1 MTTDEYRILRA
12 DLTTRVPYGLR
23 VEYDGKVWTMYG
35 LQTHAIRLVRF
46 DENEGDVFVSVP
58 FDEVLPYLR
67 PLEDMT
73 EAEKLKL
80 KKQHEKDEELFTDA
94 IMRSRNGDDSL
105 RGKVISHYASDW
117 CDRRLFDHRGLIE
130 MGLAVR
136 APQGFYDDL
145 FGMEVIS
152 ATAWLDKVMPSEEAM
167 EYLKAHHSPSEVSD
181 FQAAM
186 NIAVMKAYDAGRE
199 SAKNSS
205 DVPCACATSNPVVN
219 EQPKFE
225 VGDVMRT
232 LQEADDNIT
241 SGLPVVV
248 HIGKK
253 YYHCTNELIAI
264 KNQDDYEYPPMNR
277 GQKPDANPEPKFKA
291 GVWVQIENGNTIK
304 ILEVNEN
311 TYKILNCYGFEDV
324 RSISDIDCISH
335 LWTIKDAKG
344 GDVLAHSSFIFI
356 YDNTSI
362 LQAYCYYSNERDGF
376 IIEDRGHHC
385 PWNMQEVTPA
395 TKEQRDLLLQ
405 KMKGAGYE
413 WDTVKKE
420 LIKIKEL

>member
-46 DENEGDVFVSVP
+46 DGNEGDVFVSVP

-67 PLEDMT
+67 SLEDMT

-80 KKQHEKDEELFTDA
+80 KMEHEKDEKLFTDA

-136 APQGFYDDL
+136 APQGFYDDM
-145 FGMEVIS
+145 FGTEVIS

-205 DVPCACATSNPVVN
+205 GVPCACATSNPAASG
-219 EQPKFE
+219 QPKFE

-232 LQEADDNIT
+232 WQEADDNIT
-241 SGLPVVV
+241 SGLPVVT

-277 GQKPDANPEPKFKA
+277 GQKPDANPEPKYKA
-291 GVWVQIENGNTIK
+291 GVWVQIEDGNTMK

-311 TYKILNCYGFEDV
+311 TYRILNCYGSEDI

-335 LWTIKDAKG
+335 LWTIEDAKD
-344 GDVLAHSSFIFI
+344 GDVLVFDGIIMIFKSIKTASSADTYILYYNRILVDDWCDFGHNAH
-356 YDNTSI
+356 
-362 LQAYCYYSNERDGF
+362 
-376 IIEDRGHHC
+376 
-385 PWNMQEVTPA
+385 PA
-395 TKEQRDLLLQ
+395 DKEQRVFLFQ
-405 KMKGAGYE
+405 KMHEVGYE
-413 WDTVKKE
+413 WYAETKQ
-420 LIKIKEL
+420 LIKIKDCE

>member
-1 MTTDEYRILRA
+1 MTTEEYRKLRA

-23 VEYDGKVWTMYG
+23 FEYDRMIWEMYG
-35 LQTHAIRLVRF
+35 IQTHCVRLTRF
-46 DENEGDVFVSVP
+46 SADKGNMFVSVP
-58 FDEVLPYLR
+58 FEEALPYLR
-67 PLEDMT
+67 SLEDMT

-80 KKQHEKDEELFTDA
+80 KRQHEKDEKLFTDA

-105 RGKVISHYASDW
+105 RGKVITHYASDW

-145 FGMEVIS
+145 FGFEDIS
-152 ATAWLDKVMPSEEAM
+152 ATAWLDKVMPSEEALK
-167 EYLKAHHSPSEVSD
+167 YLKAHHSPSEVSD

-199 SAKNSS
+199 SVKNSS
-205 DVPCACATSNPVVN
+205 DVACACATSSPVVN
-219 EQPKFE
+219 ERPKFE

-232 LQEADDNIT
+232 LQEAADNIT

-253 YYHCTNELIAI
+253 HYHCTNELIAI

-277 GQKPDANPEPKFKA
+277 RQKSDANPEPKFKA

-311 TYKILNCYGFEDV
+311 TYKILNCYGSEDI

-335 LWTIKDAKG
+335 LWTIEDAKD
-344 GDVLAHSSFIFI
+344 GDVLVFDGIIMIFKSIKTASSANTYILYYNRILFDDWCDFGHNAH
-356 YDNTSI
+356 
-362 LQAYCYYSNERDGF
+362 
-376 IIEDRGHHC
+376 
-385 PWNMQEVTPA
+385 PA
-395 TKEQRDLLLQ
+395 TKEQRDFLFQ
-405 KMKGAGYE
+405 KMHEVGYGWCAE
-413 WDTVKKE
+413 TKQ
-420 LIKIKEL
+420 LIKFV

>member
-46 DENEGDVFVSVP
+46 DENEGDVFASVP

-67 PLEDMT
+67 SLEDMT

-80 KKQHEKDEELFTDA
+80 KREQEKDEKLFTDA

-136 APQGFYDDL
+136 APQGFYDDM
-145 FGMEVIS
+145 FGSEEIKP
-152 ATAWLDKVMPSEEAM
+152 TQPEWLDKVMPSEDAM

-186 NIAVMKAYDAGRE
+186 NIAVLKAYDAGRE
-199 SAKNSS
+199 SAKPSS
-205 DVPCACATSNPVVN
+205 DVSCACATSNPVVSK
-219 EQPKFE
+219 QPKFE

-232 LQEADDNIT
+232 LQEAADNIT

-264 KNQDDYEYPPMNR
+264 RNQDDYEYPPMNR
-277 GQKPDANPEPKFKA
+277 RQKPDVNPEPKFNVGEWIVQENI
-291 GVWVQIENGNTIK
+291 GVYKVIEICKSWYEVIDFEDNHRTISFDNECVCHRWTIEDAK
-304 ILEVNEN
+304 DGDILVFDGIIMIFKSIKTASSAN
-311 TYKILNCYGFEDV
+311 TYILYYNRILFDDWCDFG
-324 RSISDIDCISH
+324 H
-335 LWTIKDAKG
+335 N
-344 GDVLAHSSFIFI
+344 AH
-356 YDNTSI
+356 
-362 LQAYCYYSNERDGF
+362 
-376 IIEDRGHHC
+376 
-385 PWNMQEVTPA
+385 PA
-395 TKEQRDLLLQ
+395 TKEQRDFLFQ
-405 KMKGAGYE
+405 KMHEVGYE
-413 WDTVKKE
+413 WYAETKQ

>member
-46 DENEGDVFVSVP
+46 DENEGDVFASVP

-67 PLEDMT
+67 SLEDMT

-80 KKQHEKDEELFTDA
+80 KREQEKDEKLFTDA

-136 APQGFYDDL
+136 APQGFYDDM
-145 FGMEVIS
+145 FGSEEIKP
-152 ATAWLDKVMPSEEAM
+152 TQPEWLDKVMPSEEAM

-205 DVPCACATSNPVVN
+205 GVPCACATSNPVAN

-277 GQKPDANPEPKFKA
+277 GQKPN
-291 GVWVQIENGNTIK
+291 N
-304 ILEVNEN
+304 
-311 TYKILNCYGFEDV
+311 
-324 RSISDIDCISH
+324 
-335 LWTIKDAKG
+335 
-344 GDVLAHSSFIFI
+344 
-356 YDNTSI
+356 
-362 LQAYCYYSNERDGF
+362 
-376 IIEDRGHHC
+376 
-385 PWNMQEVTPA
+385 
-395 TKEQRDLLLQ
+395 
-405 KMKGAGYE
+405 
-413 WDTVKKE
+413 
-420 LIKIKEL
+420 